1 MDKLTDVINYFKT
14 IDLKQ
19 VIDILIAIAIIIF
32 FYIFSSGLSYI
43 LIRIFKRNK
52 TDKERIK
59 KMPFYKPLK
68 IFFIVLLSLTVF
80 CFSSAKTTN
89 NISIPKEVKYSGVL
103 RDSITFTDS
112 LGTHILITSE
122 LENAKER
129 SSYIFAYDYL
139 KKDKNMFFTTLW
151 EADRTC

>member
-1 MDKLTDVINYFKT
+1 MDKLMDLVNYFKT

-43 LIRIFKRNK
+43 LIRIFKRKK

-68 IFFIVLLSLTVF
+68 IFFIVF
-80 CFSSAKTTN
+80 CMEA
-89 NISIPKEVKYSGVL
+89 NI
-103 RDSITFTDS
+103 
-112 LGTHILITSE
+112 
-122 LENAKER
+122 
-129 SSYIFAYDYL
+129 
-139 KKDKNMFFTTLW
+139 
-151 EADRTC
+151 